1 MRSKPT
7 QVGITGGIG
16 SGKSMVCKI
25 FATLGTPI
33 YDADTRAKTLMT
45 SDLILIESI
54 KAEFGNLSYS
64 NDGSLNREY
73 LSKEAFGENEKLEKL
88 NSLVHPR
95 VQVDYEK
102 WLTQNSESP
111 YVVKEAALLFESG
124 SYTSLDYIIGVSASL
139 ALRVER
145 VVARDK
151 HRTKDDILKIISK
164 QLPEEEKL
172 KKASFVVVNDET
184 DLVIPQVLKLHE
196 RFIHGN
202 TDELAG
208 SYFRLFEI

>member
-16 SGKSMVCKI
+16 SGKSMVCRI
-25 FATLGTPI
+25 FAALGIPI
-33 YDADTRAKTLMT
+33 YDADTRAKALMT
-45 SDLILIESI
+45 SDLILIENI

-88 NSLVHPR
+88 NKLVHPR
-95 VQVDYEK
+95 VQVDYDK
-102 WLTQNSESP
+102 WLTQNNESP

-124 SYTSLDYIIGVSASL
+124 SYRSLDYIIVVSASL

-145 VVARDK
+145 VLARDK

-164 QLPEEEKL
+164 QLPEEERL

-202 TDELAG
+202 N
-208 SYFRLFEI
+208 